1 MPLIPPQ
8 EPRGGGGRRAG
19 IPALCF
25 YQRLLPIHMTL
36 RHINPTQA
44 AWGSSVNG
52 WEPSAFIAGDT
63 ARHTLYYPGTP
74 QRGCSLTRGIQV
86 RGQRGTTALLRGSI
100 SPLPAA
106 LLCRIPSSPH
116 GLALCMGY
124 AECGIVTRAGMLNL
138 YLPPCHKKEEAQ
150 EMRWRSSP
158 SSYFS
163 STPTAA

>member
-36 RHINPTQA
+36 RHINTTQA
-44 AWGSSVNG
+44 AWGSTVNG
-52 WEPSAFIAGDT
+52 WEPSPFTAGDT
-63 ARHTLYYPGTP
+63 ARHPLYYPGTP
-74 QRGCSLTRGIQV
+74 QGGCSLTRGIQDQ
-86 RGQRGTTALLRGSI
+86 GQRGTTALLCGSI